1 MLITVR
7 APDQSGKAFYAS
19 IETSMVTSIKPMGT
33 YNQIF
38 LVNGDVINSI
48 EPINDLVEK
57 VNYARA
63 EWEKIR
69 RT

>member
-7 APDQSGKAFYAS
+7 APDQSGKPFYAS
-19 IETSMVTSIKPMGT
+19 VEVTMVTSIKPMGT
-33 YNQIF
+33 YNQIL
-38 LVNGDVINSI
+38 LVNGDYVYSI
-48 EPINDLVEK
+48 ESINDLVEK